1 MAAALPPVQRIVS
14 MDVLRGIAVL
24 GILLA
29 NISVFCAPAMEM
41 QTAWSVLKPSPDE
54 AWAHAVREALVSGK
68 MRAMLALLFGAGL
81 WMQYSKMAAQDQ
93 LAAERGDPKKLWP
106 KKYAVRTALLLALGA
121 IHGVFIWFGDI
132 LAIYAICAFI
142 TIPFVKV
149 SDKVLAWI
157 IGGCLAFGLVVGGGL
172 GALVQSGLSQMG
184 PETPFIGAASEAKIY
199 AQDGY
204 LMQTLH
210 RVIIL
215 ALNSFNFLFMAPPI
229 FAMFLG
235 GMMLAR
241 RGLFRAEGTASS
253 DLSKMLKIGLGIGI
267 PLNLIPIALRFFDL
281 PPYATFA
288 VEFCFAPI
296 LAFGLV
302 AFFLKVLPAIP
313 RLLTDPFRRVGKIA
327 LTSYLTQSILCTTL
341 CYSWGFRLYG
351 TLDWKEQVLVCL
363 GVWTFCL
370 VFAAFW
376 TSRFSIGP
384 VEWVWRSAI
393 EGRRL
398 PWKEAASRTPA
409 LAAADGGASKD

>member
-1 MAAALPPVQRIVS
+1 MTAVLPPVQRIVS

-29 NISVFCAPAMEM
+29 NISAFCAPSTEM
-41 QTAWSVLKPSPDE
+41 QAAWNVLKPTTDE
-54 AWAHAVREALVSGK
+54 GWAYAIREAFISGK

-81 WMQYSKMAAQDQ
+81 WMQYSKMAALDQ
-93 LAAERGDPKKLWP
+93 MAAERGEGKKLWP
-106 KKYAVRTALLLALGA
+106 GKYAVRTALLLALGVL
-121 IHGVFIWFGDI
+121 HGVFIWFGDI
-132 LAIYAICAFI
+132 LAIYAICAFV
-142 TIPFVKV
+142 TLPFVKV

-157 IGGCLAFGLVVGGGL
+157 IGGCLAFGLAAGAGL
-172 GALVQSGLSQMG
+172 GALVQLGLSQMG
-184 PETPFIGAASEAKIY
+184 PETPFIGTASEARIY
-199 AQDGY
+199 TQDGY

-210 RVIIL
+210 RIIIL
-215 ALNSFNFLFMAPPI
+215 ALNSFNILLMAPPI

-241 RGLFRAEGTASS
+241 RGLFKGEGTASA
-253 DLSKMLKIGLGIGI
+253 DTSKMLKIGLGIGL
-267 PLNLIPIALRFFDL
+267 PLNLIPIGLRFFDL

-302 AFFLKVLPAIP
+302 ALCLKVLPSLP
-313 RLLTDPFRRVGKIA
+313 KLMTDPFRRVGKIA
-327 LTSYLTQSILCTTL
+327 LTSYLTQSVLCTTL

-351 TLDWKEQVLVCL
+351 TLDWREQVLVCL

-370 VFAAFW
+370 VFAAVW
-376 TSRFSIGP
+376 TRRFSIGP

-393 EGRRL
+393 ERRRL
-398 PWKEAASRTPA
+398 PWREGPSQSPEPA
-409 LAAADGGASKD
+409 LVGSGAGQE